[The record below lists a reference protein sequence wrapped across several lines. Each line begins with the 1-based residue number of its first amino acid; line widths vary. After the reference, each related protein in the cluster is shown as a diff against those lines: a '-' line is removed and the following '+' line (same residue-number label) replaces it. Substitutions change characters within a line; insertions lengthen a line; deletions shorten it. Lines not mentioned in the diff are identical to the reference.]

1 MIVGAYAINGLIIKT
16 MAKKIS
22 KEEFIARSNNIHN
35 NKYDYSKVEYV
46 NNKTKVCIICPEHG
60 EFWQTPKNH
69 LLGQGC
75 PICGKEI
82 ARKCKR
88 NDYQKFI
95 DRFINTF
102 GDIAEFPYISEEYE
116 NKNSTIT
123 YVCKKC
129 GKTHK
134 KVASYIFANK
144 TICECYRVKEP
155 RQNIVFEHK
164 PIISNRLISAD
175 VIESRIKELYPTIE
189 MIGKNDYKN
198 TSTKVLFRCTSCN
211 NEFYRKPNTFLCSKL
226 KTPCPICTKKQLHKE
241 KTKTNEDFINDIA
254 KIYGEGKYTLLS
266 DYISSDCKVKL
277 KCNDCGRIFEK
288 EANSFLQHNGCPYHN
303 CNSSYKEKE
312 LFSFIKSM
320 CNDAI
325 NNDRKT
331 LDGYELDVLVPSK
344 QIAFEFD
351 GIFWHNEN
359 NKTNDY
365 HLNKTIICNNKGV
378 RLIHIFE
385 DEWINK
391 KNIWKSM
398 ITNILGFTK
407 NKIYGRACTID
418 TVDSNTA
425 VKFLNDNHLQGWCPS
440 SIKLGLYNKGELVSL
455 MTFGKS
461 RHFIGSGKYEW
472 ELLRFCNKL
481 DTTVI
486 GGASKLF
493 SYFIRNYKPTS
504 IVSYSDRRWSEGD
517 MYNKLGFTFS
527 HYSKPN
533 YFYVIDNVR
542 KNRFNF
548 RKKILVE
555 KYNCPLEMSERDFCK
570 EKKWYRI
577 YDCGTSVHVWKN
589 MEKNV

>member
-1 MIVGAYAINGLIIKT
+1 

-22 KEEFIARSNNIHN
+22 SEEFITRSNNIHN

-75 PICGKEI
+75 PICGEEI
-82 ARKCKR
+82 ARNCKR

-129 GKTHK
+129 GKAHK

-164 PIISNRLISAD
+164 PIISSRLISAD

-241 KTKTNEDFINDIA
+241 RTKTNEDFINDIA

-266 DYISSDCKVKL
+266 DYISSNCKVKL

-407 NKIYGRACTID
+407 NKIYGRACTIG

-504 IVSYSDRRWSEGD
+504 IVSYSDRRWSEGN
-517 MYNKLGFTFS
+517 MYNKLGFTLS

-589 MEKNV
+589 TEKNV

>member
-1 MIVGAYAINGLIIKT
+1 MIVDVYVINGQIIKT

-22 KEEFIARSNNIHN
+22 SEEFISRSNNIHN

-60 EFWQTPKNH
+60 EFWQPPKNH

-75 PICGKEI
+75 PICGEEI
-82 ARKCKR
+82 ARKCRK

-102 GDIAEFPYISEEYE
+102 GDIAEFPYINDEYE
-116 NKNSTIT
+116 NKNSIIT

-129 GKTHK
+129 GKIHK

-164 PIISNRLISAD
+164 PIISSRLISAD

-211 NEFYRKPNTFLCSKL
+211 NEFYRKPNIFLCSKL

-254 KIYGEGKYTLLS
+254 NIYGEGKYTLLS
-266 DYISSDCKVKL
+266 DYISSNCKVKL

-312 LFSFIKSM
+312 LFSFIKGM
-320 CNDAI
+320 CDDAI

-398 ITNILGFTK
+398 IANILGFTK

-425 VKFLNDNHLQGWCPS
+425 VKFLNDNHIQGWCPS
-440 SIKLGLYNKGELVSL
+440 NIKLGLYYKGELVSL

-577 YDCGTSVHVWKN
+577 YDCGTSVHIWKN
-589 MEKNV
+589 TEKNV

>member
-1 MIVGAYAINGLIIKT
+1 MIVDVYVINGQIIKT

-22 KEEFIARSNNIHN
+22 SEEFITRSNNIHN

-46 NNKTKVCIICPEHG
+46 NNKTKVCIICPDHG
-60 EFWQTPKNH
+60 EFWQSPKNH

-75 PICGKEI
+75 PICGEEI
-82 ARKCKR
+82 ARKCKK

-95 DRFINTF
+95 NRFIKTF
-102 GDIAEFPYISEEYE
+102 GDIAEFPYINDEYE
-116 NKNSTIT
+116 NRNSTIT

-129 GKTHK
+129 GKAHK

-164 PIISNRLISAD
+164 PIISSRLISAD

-211 NEFYRKPNTFLCSKL
+211 NEFYRKPNIFLCSKL

-359 NKTNDY
+359 NKPNDY

-391 KNIWKSM
+391 KNVWKSM

-407 NKIYGRACTID
+407 NKIYGRVCTID

-425 VKFLNDNHLQGWCPS
+425 VKFLNDNHIQGWCPS
-440 SIKLGLYNKGELVSL
+440 NIKLGLYYKGELVSL

-504 IVSYSDRRWSEGD
+504 IVSYSDRRWSEGN

-570 EKKWYRI
+570 KKKWYRI
-577 YDCGTSVHVWKN
+577 YDCGTSVHIWKN

>member
-1 MIVGAYAINGLIIKT
+1 MIVGAYVINGLIIKT

-60 EFWQTPKNH
+60 EFWQPPKNH

-75 PICGKEI
+75 PICGEEI
-82 ARKCKR
+82 ARKCKK

-95 DRFINTF
+95 DRFIKTF
-102 GDIAEFPYISEEYE
+102 GDIAEFPYINDEYE
-116 NKNSTIT
+116 NRNSTIT

-129 GKTHK
+129 GKAHK

-164 PIISNRLISAD
+164 TIISSRLISAD

-504 IVSYSDRRWSEGD
+504 IVSYSDRRWSEGN
-517 MYNKLGFTFS
+517 MYNKLGFTLS

>member
-1 MIVGAYAINGLIIKT
+1 

-22 KEEFIARSNNIHN
+22 SEEFISRSNNIHN

-75 PICGKEI
+75 PICGEEI
-82 ARKCKR
+82 ARKCKK

-95 DRFINTF
+95 DRFIKTF
-102 GDIAEFPYISEEYE
+102 GDIAEFPYINDEYE
-116 NKNSTIT
+116 NRNSTIT

-129 GKTHK
+129 GKAHK

-164 PIISNRLISAD
+164 PIISSRLISAD

-303 CNSSYKEKE
+303 CNSSFEEKE

-398 ITNILGFTK
+398 IANILGFTK

-577 YDCGTSVHVWKN
+577 YDCGTSVHIWKN
-589 MEKNV
+589 TEKNV

>member
-1 MIVGAYAINGLIIKT
+1 MS
-16 MAKKIS
+16 KKIS
-22 KEEFIARSNNIHN
+22 SEEFITRSNNIHN

-75 PICGKEI
+75 PICGEEI
-82 ARKCKR
+82 ARKCRK

-95 DRFINTF
+95 NRFIKTF
-102 GDIAEFPYISEEYE
+102 GDIAEFPYINDEYE
-116 NKNSTIT
+116 NRNSTIT

-164 PIISNRLISAD
+164 PIISSRLISAD

-211 NEFYRKPNTFLCSKL
+211 NEFYRKPNIFLCSKL

-385 DEWINK
+385 DEWVNK
-391 KNIWKSM
+391 KKHMEI
-398 ITNILGFTK
+398 
-407 NKIYGRACTID
+407 
-418 TVDSNTA
+418 
-425 VKFLNDNHLQGWCPS
+425 ND
-440 SIKLGLYNKGELVSL
+440 Y
-455 MTFGKS
+455 
-461 RHFIGSGKYEW
+461 
-472 ELLRFCNKL
+472 
-481 DTTVI
+481 
-486 GGASKLF
+486 
-493 SYFIRNYKPTS
+493 
-504 IVSYSDRRWSEGD
+504 
-517 MYNKLGFTFS
+517 
-527 HYSKPN
+527 
-533 YFYVIDNVR
+533 
-542 KNRFNF
+542 
-548 RKKILVE
+548 
-555 KYNCPLEMSERDFCK
+555 
-570 EKKWYRI
+570 
-577 YDCGTSVHVWKN
+577 
-589 MEKNV
+589 

>member
-1 MIVGAYAINGLIIKT
+1 

-22 KEEFIARSNNIHN
+22 SEEFITRSNNIHN

-60 EFWQTPKNH
+60 EFWQPPKNH

-75 PICGKEI
+75 PICGEEI
-82 ARKCKR
+82 ARKCKK

-95 DRFINTF
+95 DRFIKTF
-102 GDIAEFPYISEEYE
+102 GDIAEFPYINDEYE
-116 NKNSTIT
+116 NRNSTIT

-129 GKTHK
+129 GKAHK

-164 PIISNRLISAD
+164 PIISSKLISAD

-266 DYISSDCKVKL
+266 DYVSSDCKVKL

-359 NKTNDY
+359 NKPNDY

-407 NKIYGRACTID
+407 NKIYGRTCTID

-425 VKFLNDNHLQGWCPS
+425 VKFLNDNHIQGWCPS
-440 SIKLGLYNKGELVSL
+440 NIKLGLYYKGELVSL

>member
-1 MIVGAYAINGLIIKT
+1 MIVGAYVINGLIIKT

-60 EFWQTPKNH
+60 EFWQSPKNH

-75 PICGKEI
+75 PICGEEI
-82 ARKCKR
+82 ARKCKK

-102 GDIAEFPYISEEYE
+102 GDIAEFPYISDEYE
-116 NKNSTIT
+116 NKNSIIT

-155 RQNIVFEHK
+155 RQNIVFERK

-266 DYISSDCKVKL
+266 DYVSSNCKVKL
-277 KCNDCGRIFEK
+277 KCNECGRIFEK

-425 VKFLNDNHLQGWCPS
+425 VKFLNDNHIQGWCPS

-504 IVSYSDRRWSEGD
+504 IVSYSDRRWSEGN
-517 MYNKLGFTFS
+517 MYNKLGFTLS

-555 KYNCPLEMSERDFCK
+555 KYNCPMEMSERDFCK

>member
-1 MIVGAYAINGLIIKT
+1 MIVGAYVINGLIIKT

-60 EFWQTPKNH
+60 EFWQPPKNH

-75 PICGKEI
+75 PICGEEI
-82 ARKCKR
+82 ARKCKK

-95 DRFINTF
+95 DRFIKTF
-102 GDIAEFPYISEEYE
+102 GDIAEFPYINDEYE
-116 NKNSTIT
+116 NRNSTIT

-129 GKTHK
+129 GKAHK

-164 PIISNRLISAD
+164 PIISSRLISAD

-504 IVSYSDRRWSEGD
+504 IVSYSDRRWSEGN
-517 MYNKLGFTFS
+517 MYNKLGFTLS

>member
-1 MIVGAYAINGLIIKT
+1 

-22 KEEFIARSNNIHN
+22 SEEFITRSNNIHN

-60 EFWQTPKNH
+60 EFWQPPKNH

-75 PICGKEI
+75 PICGEEI
-82 ARKCKR
+82 ARKCKK

-95 DRFINTF
+95 DRFIKTF
-102 GDIAEFPYISEEYE
+102 GDIAEFPYINDEYE
-116 NKNSTIT
+116 NRNSTIT

-129 GKTHK
+129 GKAHK

-164 PIISNRLISAD
+164 PIISSRLISAD

-211 NEFYRKPNTFLCSKL
+211 NEFYRKPNTFLYSKL

-277 KCNDCGRIFEK
+277 KCNECGRIFEK

-398 ITNILGFTK
+398 IANILGFTK

-425 VKFLNDNHLQGWCPS
+425 VKFLNDNHIQGWCPS
-440 SIKLGLYNKGELVSL
+440 NIKLGLYYKGELVSL

-493 SYFIRNYKPTS
+493 SYFLRNYKPTS

-555 KYNCPLEMSERDFCK
+555 KYNCPMEMSERDFCK

-577 YDCGTSVHVWKN
+577 YDCGTSVHIWKN